1 GSIAPTTDE
10 TVLEPGQQGIDSHI
24 AGNLWQVQVKPGER
38 VEAGDVL
45 VVLESMKMEI
55 PVIAPV
61 GGIVRDVRVQPG
73 SAVRAGQRVVVLD
86 AD

>member
-1 GSIAPTTDE
+1 
-10 TVLEPGQQGIDSHI
+10 
-24 AGNLWQVQVKPGER
+24 
-38 VEAGDVL
+38 
-45 VVLESMKMEI
+45 MEI